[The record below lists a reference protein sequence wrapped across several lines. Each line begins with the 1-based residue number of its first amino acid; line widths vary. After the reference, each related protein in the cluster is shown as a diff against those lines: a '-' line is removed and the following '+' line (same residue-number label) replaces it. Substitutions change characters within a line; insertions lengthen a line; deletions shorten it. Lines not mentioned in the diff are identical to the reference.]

1 MPPPVPS
8 AFLYAIDENA
18 SAHAPARPNGRLDS
32 QRSSGAVALTSALLS
47 SKYSSGSYAGST
59 NGLYEPQVSGSNG
72 ALLQEASAHDTL
84 AQHLSGA
91 QQEGALGGGRG
102 QLRDARLSSTSGKL
116 SEGEEH
122 AALLAVRADESCG
135 GKPEPAQ
142 HARASKAGS
151 GGGGAMT
158 WWTQSW
164 AVRLCVD
171 CARCGPPVVL
181 ARPRCV
187 RLVCHVPNRLTC
199 ACAAL

>member
-18 SAHAPARPNGRLDS
+18 SAHAPARPGGRLDS

-47 SKYSSGSYAGST
+47 SKYSSGSYAGSS
-59 NGLYEPQVSGSNG
+59 NGLYEPQLSGTNG

-84 AQHLSGA
+84 AQQFSGA
-91 QQEGALGGGRG
+91 QQESALGGDRG
-102 QLRDARLSSTSGKL
+102 QLQDSRLSSTSGKL
-116 SEGEEH
+116 SEGEER

-142 HARASKAGS
+142 HARGSKAGG

-164 AVRLCVD
+164 AVRLCIN

-181 ARPRCV
+181 AVCALGCSRVQPADMCMRG
-187 RLVCHVPNRLTC
+187 LVER
-199 ACAAL
+199 